1 MITKLIA
8 YQEVDGGLR
17 KIELEL
23 AKSEERKKMSDA
35 KKFLKGVQ
43 EKLDKI
49 NLRALELYQA
59 YENAI
64 KKQKDLHAKSVEF
77 SGTIDAIEEVNEAEY
92 LLKKADEL
100 DGGLRALSAEIEKI
114 EAEIKAVVLEY
125 KTLASQTKKSQ
136 EVYTEFKAKYEALKA
151 SKESEIKEI
160 EAKLSALAKDIDK
173 EVIDLY
179 NKKRND
185 EKIFPILFECRENV
199 CGACNMELPS
209 LTISELKGGKIIE
222 CDQCRRLIYIKK

>member
-8 YQEVDGGLR
+8 YQEVDAKLR
-17 KIELEL
+17 KIEMEL

-49 NLRALELYQA
+49 NLRASELNQA
-59 YENAI
+59 YESAI
-64 KKQKDLHAKSVEF
+64 KKQKELHAKSLDF
-77 SGTIDAIEEVNEAEY
+77 SGPLKSVEEVNEAEY

-100 DGGLRALSAEIEKI
+100 DALLKTLTSDIERL
-114 EAEIKAVVLEY
+114 ENEIKGLIVEY
-125 KTLASQTKKSQ
+125 KTLATQTKKYQ
-136 EVYTEFKAKYEALKA
+136 EVYAENKSKYDELKGA
-151 SKESEIKEI
+151 REGEMKQIEKE
-160 EAKLSALAKDIDK
+160 LSALAKDIDASVL
-173 EVIDLY
+173 ELY

-209 LTISELKGGKIIE
+209 LTISKLKGGEIIE

>member
-8 YQEVDGGLR
+8 YQEVDGRLR
-17 KIELEL
+17 KIEVEL

-49 NLRALELYQA
+49 NARAFELNQS

-64 KKQKDLHAKSVEF
+64 KKQKELHAKSLEF
-77 SGTIDAIEEVNEAEY
+77 SGALDTIEEVNEAEY

-100 DGGLRALSAEIEKI
+100 DAGLKALGNDIEKI
-114 EAEIKAVVLEY
+114 ENEIKALISEY
-125 KTLASQTKKSQ
+125 KTLASQTKKYQ
-136 EVYTEFKAKYEALKA
+136 EVYAENKAKYDMLKA
-151 SKESEIKEI
+151 SKEGEIKAI
-160 EAKLSALAKDIDK
+160 EEELSAIAKDIDASVL
-173 EVIDLY
+173 ELY
-179 NKKRND
+179 KKKRND
-185 EKIFPILFECRENV
+185 EKIFPVLFECRENV

-209 LTISELKGGKIIE
+209 LTVSELKSGKIIE